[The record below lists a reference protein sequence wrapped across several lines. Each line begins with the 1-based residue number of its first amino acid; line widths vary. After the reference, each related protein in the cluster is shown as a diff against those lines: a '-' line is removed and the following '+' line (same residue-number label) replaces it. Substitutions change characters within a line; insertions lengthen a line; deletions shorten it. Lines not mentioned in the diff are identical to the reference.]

1 MFTQIPEWLES
12 FAPRT
17 RPNYR
22 KSAMILLDYLN
33 SQNVNDVTLSTLQN
47 WRRSIEDTLPGLR
60 GHIVAIKSF
69 FKFLYNQGHT
79 TSNLGRCLKVP
90 KQLQIRVERN
100 MSKQQVLDSIAF
112 APNNRLLLTLLFYLG
127 ARVSEVIRIER
138 DDITA
143 TANGLQF
150 KLTGK
155 GDKIRHVKITTE
167 ISDYVKSQLRHY
179 PRYLFPGRNG
189 HITRKCA
196 WQRVKR
202 AVKKVLPRA
211 LGLHYDRST

>member
-47 WRRSIEDTLPGLR
+47 WRRSVEETLPGLR

-69 FKFLYNQGHT
+69 FKFLYNQGHMT
-79 TSNLGRCLKVP
+79 TNLGRCLKVP

-100 MSKQQVLDSIAF
+100 MSKQQVLESIAQCRTD
-112 APNNRLLLTLLFYLG
+112 NRLLLTLLYYLG

-138 DDITA
+138 DDIKT
-143 TANGLQF
+143 TANGLQV

-155 GDKIRHVKITTE
+155 GNKIRHVKITTGATT
-167 ISDYVKSQLRHY
+167 SKL
-179 PRYLFPGRNG
+179 
-189 HITRKCA
+189 K
-196 WQRVKR
+196 
-202 AVKKVLPRA
+202 
-211 LGLHYDRST
+211 